1 MKRQKRRQMQGFTL
15 LELLMV
21 VIIIA
26 ILASIALPQYLRVA
40 ERSRAAEAL
49 TNLATIRSSEER
61 YRAATGSTLGTG
73 LEYTTD
79 LSLIDIDVPKNAGPG
94 CSLAFGTPNWCFTV
108 DGSTLGNHVV
118 ATRTDGSGDTIKT
131 VLDTGV
137 TCASNVNHQVG
148 SVLAATSAGC

>member
-1 MKRQKRRQMQGFTL
+1 MKLQKRRQMQGFTL

-61 YRAATGSTLGTG
+61 YRAATGSTLGVG
-73 LEYTTD
+73 NEYTVD
-79 LSLIDIDVPKNAGPG
+79 LTKVDIDVPQFPAGSG
-94 CSLAFGTPNWCFTV
+94 AFGTQNWSFSV
-108 DGSTLGNHVV
+108 DGTTLGNHVV
-118 ATRTDGSGDTIKT
+118 ATRTDGSGDTITT
-131 VLDTGV
+131 VMDTGI
-137 TCASNVNHQVG
+137 TCATNANHQVG
-148 SVLAATSAGC
+148 NVQPAGSPNC